1 MPFATFDLASEGNPV
16 SRTVNTHRPAL
27 RPLAKS
33 PTTLRGV
40 ACLSLLVSSG
50 ALFAAERD
58 AQLADMVVTATKSAT
73 SIREVPASVSVITRA
88 QIENSPAVTVDQLL
102 QGVPGV
108 YAARMDASSP
118 NRIAQTYSRGLSG
131 SGRTLVLIDGI
142 PMNVLFDG
150 QVDWSQLKTS
160 DVERVEVVRGASS
173 GLYGGNAMGGVIN
186 IITRT
191 PQAGTER
198 SVFGEYGTNNTRNY
212 GASIRGRSGNTG
224 FTLSGSQLDSDGYDM
239 WTAAQKLSVAAAS
252 RHKLIAMGTKKTN
265 VAGKLTHDIDP
276 DNVVD
281 VSLSYLDDIN
291 TGFYDISGYVPQR
304 REQWLASARYR
315 HFTDNSET
323 TLVLYNRLG
332 KQWAD
337 SPVTTGGSAYNAI
350 GSSATYDD
358 NTLGITAQSAIR
370 LSDAQQITIGGDYLD
385 GNIDVYD
392 NGIATNPGRITNR
405 KGYVTRTGLFAQDE
419 IKLGSSWIA
428 NVAGRID
435 YWKTHGS
442 LTDTLAGQPTG
453 TYPERKGSEFSPKI
467 SLLYKLAPQINLRAS
482 AGKAFKL
489 PEQTELY
496 SSSKRGT
503 ITYWGN
509 PNLVPETLWAYET
522 GLDYYFGDRGHIKTT
537 LYKNNAKNFVYS
549 ITRDATNNDK
559 VNIEGVETQG
569 LELEAA
575 YKLSDVVGLSGAYT
589 YNDSVITAFNR
600 NPALVGKQLTNVPK
614 QHTFLRADLNLSDAT
629 QTFFTWNYV
638 GTRYAADN
646 NSSHYR
652 KYRTF
657 DIGVSRHFS
666 ADLDGRLTVLNVGD
680 SVYDGNGYMA
690 PGRVVTASL
699 KYKF

>member
-1 MPFATFDLASEGNPV
+1 MTSQPFVHS
-16 SRTVNTHRPAL
+16 
-27 RPLAKS
+27 AKS
-33 PTTLRGV
+33 LRSIACVSVLVAHGV
-40 ACLSLLVSSG
+40 VL
-50 ALFAAERD
+50 AADKD

-73 SIREVPASVSVITRA
+73 SIREVPAAVSVITRA
-88 QIENSPAVTVDQLL
+88 EIEKSSAVTVDQLL

-118 NRIAQTYSRGLSG
+118 NRIAQTYSRGFSG
-131 SGRTLVLIDGI
+131 SGRTLVLIDGV

-160 DVERVEVVRGASS
+160 DVERVEVVRGAAS

-191 PQAGTER
+191 PPAGIER
-198 SVFGEYGTNNTRNY
+198 TVFGEYGTNNTRNV
-212 GASIRGRSGNTG
+212 GASIRGRSGDTG
-224 FTLSGSQLDSDGYDM
+224 FALSASQLDSDGYDM
-239 WTAAQKLSVAAAS
+239 WTVAQKLAVAAAS
-252 RHKLIAMGTKKTN
+252 RHKMIAMGTKKTN
-265 VAGKLTHDIDP
+265 VAGKLTHDIDTS
-276 DNVVD
+276 NVVD
-281 VSLSYLDDIN
+281 VNLSYLNDIN
-291 TGFYDISGYVPQR
+291 TGFYDISGYEPQR
-304 REQWLASARYR
+304 REQWLVSGRYR
-315 HFTDNSET
+315 HFTENSET
-323 TLVLYNRLG
+323 SLVLYTRLG

-350 GSSATYDD
+350 GSSAVYDD
-358 NTLGITAQSAIR
+358 NTFGINAQSTIR
-370 LSDAQQITIGGDYLD
+370 LSNAQQITIGADYLD
-385 GNIDVYD
+385 GDINVYD
-392 NGIATNPGRITNR
+392 HGKTTNPGRVTNR

-419 IKLGSSWIA
+419 IKLGQSWIV

-435 YWKTHGS
+435 YWKTRGS

-453 TYPERKGSEFSPKI
+453 NYPERKGSEFSPKFA
-467 SLLYKLAPQINLRAS
+467 LLYKLAPDINLRAS

-509 PNLVPETLWAYET
+509 PNLVPESTLAYEA
-522 GLDYYFGDRGHIKTT
+522 GLDYYIGNRGHIKTT

-559 VNIEGVETQG
+559 VNIEGVETRG
-569 LELEAA
+569 LEVEAA
-575 YKLSDVVGLSGAYT
+575 YKLNDIVGLTGAYT
-589 YNDSVITAFNR
+589 YNDSVITAFNQ

-614 QHTFLRADLNLSDAT
+614 HHTFLRADLNLSNAT
-629 QTFFTWNYV
+629 QAFVTWNYV

-652 KYRTF
+652 KYATVDVGLSQR
-657 DIGVSRHFS
+657 IS

-680 SVYDGNGYMA
+680 RVYDGNGYMA

>member
-1 MPFATFDLASEGNPV
+1 MTRTFKPKRPS
-16 SRTVNTHRPAL
+16 THS
-27 RPLAKS
+27 AKA
-33 PTTLRGV
+33 LRGV
-40 ACLSLLVSSG
+40 ACVSVLIGHG
-50 ALFAAERD
+50 AVVAADRD
-58 AQLADMVVTATKSAT
+58 AQLGDMVVTATKSAT
-73 SIREVPASVSVITRA
+73 GIREVPAAVSVITRA
-88 QIENSPAVTVDQLL
+88 EIEKSPAVTVDQLL

-118 NRIAQTYSRGLSG
+118 NRIAQTYSRGFSG
-131 SGRTLVLIDGI
+131 SGRTLVLIDGV

-160 DVERVEVVRGASS
+160 DVERVEVVRGAAS

-186 IITRT
+186 IITRM
-191 PQAGTER
+191 PPPGVER
-198 SVFGEYGTNNTRNY
+198 SVFGEYGTNDTRNI
-212 GASIRGRSGNTG
+212 GASIRGRLGDTG
-224 FTLSGSQLDSDGYDM
+224 FALSGSQLDSDGYDM
-239 WTAAQKLSVAAAS
+239 WTEAQKLAVAAAS
-252 RHKLIAMGTKKTN
+252 RHKLIAIGTKKKN
-265 VAGKLTHDIDP
+265 VAGKVTHDIDNS
-276 DNVVD
+276 NVVD
-281 VSLSYLDDIN
+281 LNLSYLDDVN
-291 TGFYDISGYVPQR
+291 TGFYDISGYLPQR

-315 HFTDNSET
+315 HFTDKSET
-323 TLVLYNRLG
+323 SLVLYTRLG

-337 SPVTTGGSAYNAI
+337 SPVTAGGSAYNAI
-350 GSSATYDD
+350 ASSAVYDD
-358 NTLGITAQSAIR
+358 NSLGINAQSTFRI
-370 LSDAQQITIGGDYLD
+370 SDAQQITIGADYLD
-385 GNIDVYD
+385 GDIDVYD
-392 NGIATNPGRITNR
+392 YGKATSPGRVTNR

-419 IKLGSSWIA
+419 IKLGQSWIA
-428 NVAGRID
+428 NIAGRID

-453 TYPERKGSEFSPKI
+453 NYAERKGSEFSPKF
-467 SLLYKLAPQINLRAS
+467 SLLYKATQQINLRAS

-496 SSSKRGT
+496 SSNKRGL

-509 PNLVPETLWAYET
+509 PNLVPESTVAYEA
-522 GLDYYFGDRGHIKTT
+522 GLDYYIGNRGHIKTT

-569 LELEAA
+569 LEVEAA
-575 YKLSDVVGLSGAYT
+575 YKLNDIVGLSGAYT
-589 YNDSVITAFNR
+589 YNDSVITAFNL
-600 NPALVGKQLTNVPK
+600 NPALVGKQLTNLPK
-614 QHTFLRADLNLSDAT
+614 QHTFLRADMNLSEGMQA
-629 QTFFTWNYV
+629 FVTWNYV

-652 KYRTF
+652 KYATV
-657 DIGVSRHFS
+657 DIGLSQRFS